1 MIGIGEA
8 INVHTKRGSRLVCT
22 IAVLIMGEGG
32 GFYRR
37 GSVVQLE
44 VACLVVDLLMC
55 IKSTG
60 V

>member
-8 INVHTKRGSRLVCT
+8 INVHTKRESRMVCT
-22 IAVLIMGEGG
+22 IDGRG

-37 GSVVQLE
+37 GFVVQLE
-44 VACLVVDLLMC
+44 VACSVVDLLMC

>member
-8 INVHTKRGSRLVCT
+8 INVHTKQRESVGLYDCR
-22 IAVLIMGEGG
+22 EGWFLQTG
-32 GFYRR
+32 YF
-37 GSVVQLE
+37 VVQLE
-44 VACLVVDLLMC
+44 VACSVVDLLMC